1 MVVDSLPRSVS
12 VTFRDVGLCVYQHI
26 QAVVNILWA
35 SVSSSGEL
43 TDLRLNPVT
52 LLTYVSLQGV

>member
-1 MVVDSLPRSVS
+1 MVVDSLPRSLS
-12 VTFRDVGLCVYQHI
+12 VHIQAQHI

-52 LLTYVSLQGV
+52 LLTYVGLRGV